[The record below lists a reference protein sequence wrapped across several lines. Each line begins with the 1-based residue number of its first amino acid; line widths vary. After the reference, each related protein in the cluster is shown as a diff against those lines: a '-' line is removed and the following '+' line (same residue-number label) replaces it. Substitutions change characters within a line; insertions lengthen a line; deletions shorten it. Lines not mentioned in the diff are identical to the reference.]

1 MKVHKSIFIS
11 LLFVFCLSIFPQL
24 RIEITSGADDP
35 INIAVVPI
43 KWNLD
48 MPQKEYLHEIIK
60 SDLESFGEFKAL
72 PPKGMLS
79 FPSSEEEVFY
89 RDWRLLNVDY
99 LVVGQANHSEIEGE
113 LMISYFIF
121 DIAREKVIHKAI
133 MSGSIKS
140 IRRVGHN
147 MSDKIYRKIQG
158 IPGIFSTRLAY
169 IDKPSFDDAN
179 YNLRISDID
188 GFNGIS
194 LFSSPQPIMSPNWS
208 PSGDRMAYVSFEEGT
223 SRIFIQ
229 DISTGNRKGIKLE
242 KGINSSPNWSPKGDK
257 LAAVLSKQGN
267 PDIFLYDLKR
277 NSWRQITEH
286 FGIDTEPDWS
296 PNGKTLLFTSN
307 RSGSPQIYQAN
318 IRTKRVK
325 RLTFEGTY
333 NARAR
338 YLPDGK
344 SIVFVHR
351 RDGVFHIATQKI
363 KSGKVRIL
371 TDTSLDESP
380 TISPN
385 GNVVIYATKKQ
396 DEDILAGITID
407 GKTKFI
413 LPSLEGETREPA
425 WSPVLD

>member
-1 MKVHKSIFIS
+1 MNLKKSIFLILIFIS
-11 LLFVFCLSIFPQL
+11 SQVIFSQL
-24 RIEITSGADDP
+24 RIEITGGAEDP

-43 KWNLD
+43 NWNLD
-48 MPQKEYLHEIIK
+48 FPQEEYLHEIIK
-60 SDLESFGEFKAL
+60 ADLESFGEFKVL

-79 FPSSEEEVFY
+79 FPSTEEEVFY
-89 RDWRLLNVDY
+89 RDWRLLSIDY
-99 LVVGQANHSEIEGE
+99 LVVGQANNSEIQGE
-113 LMISYFIF
+113 LKISYFIF

-133 MSGSIKS
+133 MSSSIKS
-140 IRRVGHN
+140 IRRAAHN
-147 MSDKIYRKIQG
+147 ISDKIYKKIQG

-169 IDKPSFDDAN
+169 IDKPSMKDKN

-208 PSGDRMAYVSFEEGT
+208 PSGDKMAYVSFEEGT

-229 DISTGNRKGIKLE
+229 TISTGKRKGIKLE

-257 LAAVLSKQGN
+257 LAAVLSKEGN
-267 PDIFLYDLKR
+267 PDIFLYDLKKD
-277 NSWRQITEH
+277 NWKQITEH

-296 PNGKTLLFTSN
+296 PNGRSLLFTSN
-307 RSGSPQIYQAN
+307 RSGSPQIYQVN
-318 IRTKRVK
+318 IRNQRVK

-344 SIVFVHR
+344 RIVFVHR
-351 RDGVFHIATQKI
+351 REGVFHIATQNI
-363 KSGKVRIL
+363 KTGKVRIL
-371 TDTSLDESP
+371 SDTSLDESP

-396 DEDILAGITID
+396 DKDILAGITID

-413 LPSLEGETREPA
+413 LPSLQGETREPA
-425 WSPVLD
+425 WSPLLD

>member
-1 MKVHKSIFIS
+1 
-11 LLFVFCLSIFPQL
+11 
-24 RIEITSGADDP
+24 
-35 INIAVVPI
+35 
-43 KWNLD
+43 
-48 MPQKEYLHEIIK
+48 
-60 SDLESFGEFKAL
+60 
-72 PPKGMLS
+72 MLS

-89 RDWRLLNVDY
+89 RDWRLLNIDY
-99 LVVGQANHSEIEGE
+99 LVVGQANQSELKGE
-113 LMISYFIF
+113 LKISYFIF
-121 DIAREKVIHKAI
+121 DIAREKAIHKAI

-169 IDKPSFDDAN
+169 IDKPSLDDAN

-208 PSGDRMAYVSFEEGT
+208 PLGDKMAYVSFEEGT

-229 DISTGNRKGIKLE
+229 TISTGERRGIKLE
-242 KGINSSPNWSPKGDK
+242 RGINSSPNWSPKGDK
-257 LAAVLSKQGN
+257 LAAVLSKEGN
-267 PDIFLYDLKR
+267 PDIFIYDLNRK
-277 NSWRQITEH
+277 SWKQITEH

-296 PNGKTLLFTSN
+296 PNGKSLLFTSN

-318 IRTKRVK
+318 IRTQKVK

-351 RDGVFHIATQKI
+351 RNGVFHIATQKI
-363 KSGKVRIL
+363 KSGKVTIL
-371 TDTSLDESP
+371 TDTYLDESP

-385 GNVVIYATKKQ
+385 GNVVIYATKRLDK
-396 DEDILAGITID
+396 DILAGITLD

-413 LPSLEGETREPA
+413 LPSLRGEAREPA
-425 WSPVLD
+425 WSPIID